1 MALGPKDL
9 CGPLPHDLD
18 VISYY
23 EKLVDSLD
31 SFQAFNGEPI
41 AIKIPQ
47 SMMEEFCGLRGEIR
61 KREFARR
68 YVDAGWGSV
77 RFTEDSVIFT
87 PQASPTG
94 PYPSD

>member
-9 CGPLPHDLD
+9 RSPLQHDLD

-23 EKLVDSLD
+23 EKLVDNLE
-31 SFQAFNGEPI
+31 SFQTFNGEPVTI
-41 AIKIPQ
+41 NFPQ
-47 SMMEEFCGLRGEIR
+47 FMMEEFLGNRGEIR

-77 RFTEDSVIFT
+77 QFTKDSVIFT